1 VVKAK
6 DLSKAGRAYVG
17 AVGFFGVLLLAHCA
31 NVLLHRGVPYQ
42 WGVFA
47 ALALISGRLT
57 VKVPGVKAFFAV
69 SEIFTFSCMLLFGPE
84 AGAVTLALDA
94 LVLGWHQRMGLLKT
108 AFNLGTL
115 ALTSWVAGTAFF
127 TLSGVEPLFGQAA
140 PTLPLIGPLALLAA
154 SFYIINTGLIAGAI
168 AFETRGHAFH
178 IWRTHFVWLA
188 PGFAASA
195 SVALLL
201 VSALQ
206 QMKFTTELMPV
217 LLLVPPLFVVFYF
230 TLRTSFGRL
239 EDAKGHVATL
249 NRLYLSTVETL
260 ATAIDAKDEVTHGH
274 IRRVQ
279 VGTVA
284 LARALGVND
293 DLTVQALEA
302 AALLHD
308 TGKIAV
314 PEHILNKPGKLT
326 PAEFEKMKLH
336 APIGAEILS
345 SIDFPYPVVPI
356 VRHHHEN
363 WDGTGYPDGLRET
376 QIPLG
381 ARILSVVDCF
391 DALTSDRPYRRR
403 MSDEE
408 ALRIV
413 LDRRGSMYDPV
424 IVDTFVAS
432 YKQIMPP
439 SEENAHPVARA
450 LGGAREAVRQPTPP
464 PEPAIVDAPVSDE
477 VLAVSSLARAVA
489 GEATLT
495 DVGALAWMM
504 IRNLVP
510 CASMALFVNDEGQ
523 DLVVVRFAAGAH
535 VATLRRVR
543 KPRGTGIAG
552 WVSATRRGALNAD
565 PALDLG
571 PDAGTMTPPLR
582 AALAVPL
589 IHDGGCGGV
598 LAVYQSTSNA
608 FSEDQLRLLEL
619 LAPSFAAAVASVNAA
634 EQPVAAMAGTR
645 RQRTG
650 DLRLLRRAE
659 RKM

>member
-1 VVKAK
+1 VSKIVP
-6 DLSKAGRAYVG
+6 DLSNAGRAYVG
-17 AVGFFGVLLLAHCA
+17 AVGFFGILLLAHCVS
-31 NVLLHRGVPYQ
+31 VLFREGVPYQ

-47 ALALISGRLT
+47 ALALMSGRLT
-57 VKVPGVKAFFAV
+57 VKVPGIKAYFAV
-69 SEIFTFSCMLLFGPE
+69 SEIFTFSCVLLFGPE

-108 AFNLGTL
+108 AFNLGAL
-115 ALTSWVAGTAFF
+115 ALTSWIAGTAFF
-127 TLSGVEPLFGQAA
+127 TLSGVGPLFGQAA
-140 PTLPLIGPLALLAA
+140 PTLPLIGPLALLAG
-154 SFYIINTGLIAGAI
+154 SFYVINSGLIAGAI
-168 AFETRGHAFH
+168 AFETNGRAFH

-188 PGFAASA
+188 PGYAASA

-201 VSALQ
+201 VGALQ
-206 QMKFTTELMPV
+206 QVKFTTELMPA
-217 LLLVPPLFVVFYF
+217 LFLVPPLFLVFYF
-230 TLRTSFGRL
+230 TLRASFGRL

-284 LARALGVND
+284 LARAMGVTD

-363 WDGTGYPDGLRET
+363 WDGTGYPDGLRGTE
-376 QIPLG
+376 IPIG

-408 ALRIV
+408 ALKIV
-413 LDRRGSMYDPV
+413 VDRRGSMYDPAV
-424 IVDTFVAS
+424 VDTFVAS

-439 SEENAHPVARA
+439 SEETAHPVARA
-450 LGGAREAVRQPTPP
+450 LGDAREAVRQPVPAA
-464 PEPAIVDAPVSDE
+464 EPTVAEAPVSDE
-477 VLAVSSLARAVA
+477 VLAVTSLARAVA
-489 GEATLT
+489 GDASLT

-504 IRNLVP
+504 IRSVVP
-510 CASMALFVNDEGQ
+510 CTSMALFVNDDKQ
-523 DLVVVRFAAGAH
+523 DAVAVRFAAGAH
-535 VATLRRVR
+535 VPSLRRLR
-543 KPRGTGIAG
+543 KPRGTGISG
-552 WVSATRRGALNAD
+552 WASATRRCVLNAD
-565 PALDLG
+565 AALDLG
-571 PDAGTMTPPLR
+571 EECATLTPPLR

-589 IHDGGCGGV
+589 THDGACVGV
-598 LAVYQSTSNA
+598 LTLFASAPNA

-619 LAPSFAAAVASVNAA
+619 LAPSFAASVATVNAA
-634 EQPVAAMAGTR
+634 TPQGTAIGGAR
-645 RQRTG
+645 RQAPG
-650 DLRLLRRAE
+650 ELVLVRR
-659 RKM
+659 